1 MVHPAAMKNIRTKE
15 AAEAVLLELPSVLAA
30 HVREDIYGHPRE
42 VHLLVAP
49 GPDVRH
55 LARDV
60 RDLLEERLG
69 VPVDQ
74 RVISIAQLAPGKAGV
89 LPEKMDGGQPFRA
102 AARPDASGIAHAA
115 VDAVGAACDEQRLTF
130 NGLDTSLA
138 NGQVSVVARLG
149 FAGEEFSGN
158 GSGLDSD
165 QGRLRATASAV
176 LHAATLACK
185 EKIRW
190 ELDGVAVVRALERD
204 YVLVAVLAVSPRLGR
219 QPLLLAGA
227 HPAEDGLETATA
239 LAVLKAANRV
249 LARGLEA

>member
-1 MVHPAAMKNIRTKE
+1 MRDIRTKE
-15 AAEAVLLELPSVLAA
+15 AAEAALLELPSVLGA

-74 RVISIAQLAPGKAGV
+74 RVISIAQLA
-89 LPEKMDGGQPFRA
+89 DGRA
-102 AARPDASGIAHAA
+102 AKAVRPVEPVGPVEPPEPADTAEGEPRLAFLGI
-115 VDAVGAACDEQRLTF
+115 E
-130 NGLDTSLA
+130 TSLVG
-138 NGQVSVVARLG
+138 GQVSVQVRLG
-149 FAGEEFSGN
+149 LGKEEFTGN
-158 GSGLDSD
+158 ASELHSE
-165 QGRLRATASAV
+165 QGRLRAAAGAV
-176 LHAATLACK
+176 LQATTQACGGA
-185 EKIRW
+185 IRW
-190 ELDGVAVVRALERD
+190 ELDGAALVRALERD
-204 YVLVAVLAVSPRLGR
+204 YALIAVLAMSPRFGR

-227 HPAEDGLETATA
+227 HPAEDGLETAAA

-249 LARGLEA
+249 LARGLGGELA

>member
-1 MVHPAAMKNIRTKE
+1 MKSIRTKE
-15 AAEAVLLELPSVLAA
+15 AAEAALLELPSVLGA

-74 RVISIAQLAPGKAGV
+74 RVISIAQLANGPGRLAREPVGPAQ
-89 LPEKMDGGQPFRA
+89 PEPAPAEAEADAERRLAFR
-102 AARPDASGIAHAA
+102 GI
-115 VDAVGAACDEQRLTF
+115 E
-130 NGLDTSLA
+130 TSLVG
-138 NGQVSVVARLG
+138 GQVSVRVRLG
-149 FAGEEFSGN
+149 RGREELT
-158 GSGLDSD
+158 GSGVELHSD
-165 QGRLRATASAV
+165 QGRLRAAATAV
-176 LHAATLACK
+176 LQAATQACRGAV
-185 EKIRW
+185 RW
-190 ELDGVAVVRALERD
+190 ELDGAALVRALERD
-204 YVLVAVLAVSPRLGR
+204 YALVAVLAMSPRFGR

-227 HPAEDGLETATA
+227 HPAEDGLETAAA

-249 LARGLEA
+249 LARGLDGEQF

>member
-1 MVHPAAMKNIRTKE
+1 MRDIRTKE
-15 AAEAVLLELPSVLAA
+15 AAEAALLELPSVLGA

-74 RVISIAQLAPGKAGV
+74 RVISIAQLA
-89 LPEKMDGGQPFRA
+89 GGRA
-102 AARPDASGIAHAA
+102 ATAARPVEPVEPVGPAQAPEPADTVEGEPRLAFRGI
-115 VDAVGAACDEQRLTF
+115 E
-130 NGLDTSLA
+130 TSLVG
-138 NGQVSVVARLG
+138 GQVTVQVRLG
-149 FAGEEFSGN
+149 LGKEEFT
-158 GSGLDSD
+158 GSGSELHSD
-165 QGRLRATASAV
+165 QGRLRAAACAV
-176 LHAATLACK
+176 LQATTQACGGA
-185 EKIRW
+185 IRW
-190 ELDGVAVVRALERD
+190 ELDGAALVRALERD
-204 YVLVAVLAVSPRLGR
+204 YALIAVLAMSPRFGR

-227 HPAEDGLETATA
+227 HPAEDGLETAAA

-249 LARGLEA
+249 LARGLGGELV

>member
-1 MVHPAAMKNIRTKE
+1 MKSIRTKE
-15 AAEAVLLELPSVLAA
+15 AAEAVLRELPSVLAA

-60 RDLLEERLG
+60 RGLLEERLG

-74 RVISIAQLAPGKAGV
+74 RVISIAQLAPGRAGV
-89 LPEKMDGGQPFRA
+89 LAEQAEAGRPSPA
-102 AARPDASGIAHAA
+102 AAGTDASGTAYAA
-115 VDAVGAACDEQRLTF
+115 VPAVGEIADEQRLAF

-138 NGQVSVVARLG
+138 DGQVRVVARLG
-149 FAGEEFSGN
+149 LAGEEFSGS
-158 GSGLDSD
+158 GSGLATD
-165 QGRLRATASAV
+165 QGRLRAAASAV
-176 LHAATLACK
+176 LQAATLACK
-185 EKIRW
+185 ERIRW

-204 YVLVAVLAVSPRLGR
+204 YVLVAVLAISLHLGR
-219 QPLLLAGA
+219 RPLLLAGA
-227 HPAEDGLETATA
+227 HPAEDGLETAAA
-239 LAVLKAANRV
+239 LAVLKATNRV